1 MLKKGLRVNTSEV
14 LNSDMYYSND
24 SCIKVLLLDD
34 QPRNVTEFEALLGP
48 EPDIQLVHIY
58 NPMNLFPEVLRLKP
72 SILLMHLSMPGTD
85 VPELIR
91 KFRGV
96 PATSEIPIIVFS
108 DTSDSA
114 VRAEAFYAGATDFI
128 SCKPNRVELIT
139 KIRHHALQYLK
150 QAQTLEALRE
160 LRSRQF
166 RLEQVTLAL
175 EQLSYQDPLTSI
187 ANRRRFNEIFQIE
200 WRRHRRIARPLAIIM
215 LDIDW
220 FKSYNDYYGHQKGDE
235 CIRLVAKTIKE
246 SAKRAG
252 DLVARY
258 GGEEFIV
265 LLPDTELDGAFVVA
279 NRILKHIRILAID
292 HKSNKKK
299 GIVTL
304 SAGVSAV
311 VPSMDTDPESLIQL
325 ADDAL
330 YQAKKMG
337 RDQVCKMAAN
347 STPRFNR
354 NRHLTSLKR
363 LI

>member
-1 MLKKGLRVNTSEV
+1 
-14 LNSDMYYSND
+14 
-24 SCIKVLLLDD
+24 
-34 QPRNVTEFEALLGP
+34 
-48 EPDIQLVHIY
+48 
-58 NPMNLFPEVLRLKP
+58 
-72 SILLMHLSMPGTD
+72 
-85 VPELIR
+85 
-91 KFRGV
+91 
-96 PATSEIPIIVFS
+96 
-108 DTSDSA
+108 
-114 VRAEAFYAGATDFI
+114 
-128 SCKPNRVELIT
+128 
-139 KIRHHALQYLK
+139 
-150 QAQTLEALRE
+150 
-160 LRSRQF
+160 
-166 RLEQVTLAL
+166 
-175 EQLSYQDPLTSI
+175 
-187 ANRRRFNEIFQIE
+187 
-200 WRRHRRIARPLAIIM
+200 M